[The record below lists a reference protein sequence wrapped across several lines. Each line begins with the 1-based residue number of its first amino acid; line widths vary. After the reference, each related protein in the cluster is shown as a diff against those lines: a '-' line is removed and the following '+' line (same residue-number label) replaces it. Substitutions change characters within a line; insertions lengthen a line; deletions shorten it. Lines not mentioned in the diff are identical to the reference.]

1 MNMATNANWNPN
13 QHAIRNR
20 SLAEKLTHAESL
32 DELQAM
38 PTKVLRGVI
47 EELVMRDIHGEP
59 DCECDANGE
68 A

>member
-13 QHAIRNR
+13 MHQQRNAADKACHGR
-20 SLAEKLTHAESL
+20 AM

>member
-1 MNMATNANWNPN
+1 MNMATTAPWSPN
-13 QHAIRNR
+13 HHAIRNR

-47 EELVMRDIHGEP
+47 EELVMRDIHGEAGA
-59 DCECDANGE
+59 ECDSNGE